1 MSVPWTELAW
11 RARLAQL
18 LQGTVGLKGRPS
30 TCHFRILVFR
40 HFLRSFISGKNY
52 MLGAIS
58 SRGHILTMQ
67 SFWICYTLLF
77 YDKFDLIIRI
87 RVRLPN
93 AGGRIN
99 ISKI

>member
-1 MSVPWTELAW
+1 MFKTLLKELDGFA
-11 RARLAQL
+11 
-18 LQGTVGLKGRPS
+18 GSKG
-30 TCHFRILVFR
+30 FIFLV
-40 HFLRSFISGKNY
+40 
-52 MLGAIS
+52 
-58 SRGHILTMQ
+58 TM
-67 SFWICYTLLF
+67 WICYTLLF